1 MCKNKLNKWAVPN
14 KNLNPGFGFHGHE
27 IKKPKI
33 AICGNPQ
40 AGAARRVYIC

>member
-14 KNLNPGFGFHGHE
+14 KNLNPGFGCHGHE

-40 AGAARRVYIC
+40 VGAARRVYIC

>member
-1 MCKNKLNKWAVPN
+1 MCKNKLDKWAVPN
-14 KNLNPGFGFHGHE
+14 KNLYPGFGCHGHE

-40 AGAARRVYIC
+40 VSAARCV